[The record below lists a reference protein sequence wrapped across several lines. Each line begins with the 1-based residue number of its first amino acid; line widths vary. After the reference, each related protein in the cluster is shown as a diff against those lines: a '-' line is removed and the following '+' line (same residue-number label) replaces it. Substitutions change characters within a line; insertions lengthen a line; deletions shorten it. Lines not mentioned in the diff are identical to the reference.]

1 MKVLLATDGTKYAE
15 AAAAALANINL
26 KDGDEVKIIS
36 VVDVAVPLAID
47 VYGGYLPD
55 TTDLEKAAREN
66 AQKVCEGTTKKVND
80 LLTGKNVAVS
90 SDILY
95 GTPESLIVETAE
107 EMPADL
113 IVLGSHGYR
122 AWERLLLGS
131 VSNSVVHHAHCSVL
145 VVRTN
150 E

>member
-15 AAAAALANINL
+15 AAAAALGNLNL

-55 TTDLEKAAREN
+55 TKDLEKAAREN
-66 AQKVCEGTTKKVND
+66 AQKVCEGTTKKVKD
-80 LLTGKNVAVS
+80 ILSGRNVAVT
-90 SDILY
+90 SDLLY
-95 GTPESLIVETAE
+95 GTPESRIVETAE

-113 IVLGSHGYR
+113 IVIGSHGYK
-122 AWERLLLGS
+122 AWER
-131 VSNSVVHHAHCSVL
+131 V
-145 VVRTN
+145 
-150 E
+150 

>member
-1 MKVLLATDGTKYAE
+1 MKVLLATDGTKYAD
-15 AAAAALANINL
+15 AAADALVNISL
-26 KDGDEVKIIS
+26 TDGDEVKIIS

-66 AQKVCEGTTKKVND
+66 AQKVCEGTTKKVKD

-95 GTPESLIVETAE
+95 GTPESVIVETAE
-107 EMPADL
+107 DIHADL

-131 VSNSVVHHAHCSVL
+131 VSNSVVHHAHCSVF